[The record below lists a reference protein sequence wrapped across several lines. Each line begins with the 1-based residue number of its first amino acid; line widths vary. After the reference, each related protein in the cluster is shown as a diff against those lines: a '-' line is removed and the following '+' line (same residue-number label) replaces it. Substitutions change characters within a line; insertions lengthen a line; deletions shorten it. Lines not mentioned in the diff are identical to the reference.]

1 MSKLKIYYI
10 NPSWRATLEQAG
22 LLCDKSILHW
32 DRGRRIV
39 HKHWADVFRA
49 DIDGLGTVY
58 VKRYFP
64 QRNRLLGAFRNRQAL
79 REYRNSATMA
89 RLGIAQPE
97 PVLAAAV
104 CNRLGLIK
112 CGIYLMR
119 EVEYAESL
127 DKILERMRKTPDN
140 ALLDVIVDELI
151 RVLARLHGGHFCH
164 WDFKP
169 RNLLVVRQ
177 AGGVTIVPIDSRS
190 GKRMCSLT
198 RRAYIKRD
206 HQFLLEEPLLRP
218 YMERRLRP

>member
-1 MSKLKIYYI
+1 MLKLYYL
-10 NPSWRATLEQAG
+10 NPTYQKALTDAG
-22 LLCDKSILHW
+22 VLSEEAILQW
-32 DRGRRIV
+32 SCGQRII
-39 HKHWADVFRA
+39 KKNWADVFRA

-64 QRNRLLGAFRNRQAL
+64 QRNCLLGAFRNTQAL

-89 RLGIAQPE
+89 RLGLAQPE

-104 CNRLGLIK
+104 CNRFGLVK
-112 CGIYLMR
+112 CGIYMMR

-140 ALLDVIVDELI
+140 TLLEVIVDELI

-218 YMERRLRP
+218 YMERGLRP

>member
-1 MSKLKIYYI
+1 MLKLYYL
-10 NPSWRATLEQAG
+10 NPTYQKALTDAG
-22 LLCDKSILHW
+22 VLSEEAILQW
-32 DRGRRIV
+32 SCGQRII
-39 HKHWADVFRA
+39 KKNWADVFRA

-64 QRNRLLGAFRNRQAL
+64 QRNRLLGAFRNTQAL

-89 RLGIAQPE
+89 RLGITQPE

-104 CNRLGLIK
+104 CNRFGLIK
-112 CGIYLMR
+112 CGIYMMR

-140 ALLDVIVDELI
+140 TLLEVIVDELI

-169 RNLLVVRQ
+169 RNLLVAQQ
-177 AGGVTIVPIDSRS
+177 ADGVVITPIDSRS
-190 GKRMCSLT
+190 GKRMCLLT

-206 HQFLLEEPLLRP
+206 YKFLLEEPLLRP